1 MNTAMSEKRH
11 ANQENSWVDIL
22 LWTFIVGIVLGGSYA
37 MYLFREQISVFR
49 LLITFCG
56 MMVVLSIASQT
67 SAGSRVIRFS
77 SAAWVEMA
85 KVTWP
90 KPTEA
95 RHISIVVVCAVAL
108 ITLMMWLVD
117 SLLTIIV
124 RNLLG

>member
-1 MNTAMSEKRH
+1 MSEKRH
-11 ANQENSWVDIL
+11 ANQENSWVDLL
-22 LWTFIVGIVLGGSYA
+22 LWTFIVCIVLGGSYA

-67 SAGSRVIRFS
+67 SAGSRVVRFS

-95 RHISIVVVCAVAL
+95 RHISIVVVCAVTL

>member
-1 MNTAMSEKRH
+1 MNRAMADKHH
-11 ANQENSWVDIL
+11 AKQENSWVDIL
-22 LWTFIVGIVLGGSYA
+22 LWTLIASIVLGGSYT

-67 SAGSRVIRFS
+67 TAGSRVIRFS
-77 SAAWVEMA
+77 SSAWVEMA

-95 RHISIVVVCAVAL
+95 RHISIVVVCAVSM

>member
-1 MNTAMSEKRH
+1 MSEKRH

-37 MYLFREQISVFR
+37 MYLYREQISVFR

-67 SAGSRVIRFS
+67 SVGSKVIRFS

>member
-1 MNTAMSEKRH
+1 MSEKRH
-11 ANQENSWVDIL
+11 ANQENSWVDLL
-22 LWTFIVGIVLGGSYA
+22 LWTFIVCIVLGGSYA

-95 RHISIVVVCAVAL
+95 RHVSIVVVCAVAV
-108 ITLMMWLVD
+108 ITFLMWLVD

>member
-1 MNTAMSEKRH
+1 MSEKRH

-56 MMVVLSIASQT
+56 MMFVLSIASQT

-85 KVTWP
+85 KVSWP

>member
-1 MNTAMSEKRH
+1 MNRAMSEKRQV
-11 ANQENSWVDIL
+11 NQDYSWTDVL
-22 LWTFIVGIVLGGSYA
+22 LWFAIASIVLGGSYA
-37 MYLFREQISVFR
+37 MYIFREQISVFR

-56 MMVVLSIASQT
+56 MMVVLSLASQT
-67 SAGSRVIRFS
+67 TAGARVIRFS

-85 KVTWP
+85 KVAWP

-117 SLLTIIV
+117 SLLTVIV